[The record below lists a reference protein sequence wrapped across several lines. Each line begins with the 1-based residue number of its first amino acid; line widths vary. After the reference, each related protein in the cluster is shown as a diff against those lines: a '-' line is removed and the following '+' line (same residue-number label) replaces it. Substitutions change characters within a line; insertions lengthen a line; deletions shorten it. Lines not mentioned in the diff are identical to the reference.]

1 MFVDLKTDLNAEL
14 KLKMK
19 SLWDAMK
26 NGYNHLEENVSE
38 LNETVKKLD
47 RIREEAESQISKA
60 EDHGAATERLLPF

>member
-26 NGYNHLEENVSE
+26 NGYKHLEENVSE